1 MRLYTN
7 NQGVWAGTQADA
19 KKLFKVPNTP
29 TGNFVEVDVPTTKAE
44 LMEFLNTHRC
54 RPQSGQD
61 LERDSVKFNDPSIAP
76 ASPSQAPRP
85 ERHGQ
90 SASAYKPAGELNRY
104 DVQDVVLNC
113 DKRYLGG
120 ALSAIVT
127 RIYDIDDDI

>member
-76 ASPSQAPRP
+76 SSPSQAPRP
-85 ERHGQ
+85 QRHGQ
-90 SASAYKPAGELNRY
+90 SCSAKDLNQY
-104 DVQDVVLNC
+104 DVHDVVLNC
-113 DKRYLGG
+113 DKAHLGN
-120 ALSAIVT
+120 ALAAIIS
-127 RIYDIDDDI
+127 RLHDMQD